1 MQAKCLKIDEK
12 RLFSPS
18 HVVNTMDTI
27 KEQIRRIYYNAFSD
41 NPSWNRRFFDL
52 IYRKDEAMLLTKGDK
67 PVSCLLLQKY
77 QYKFYGSPVPM
88 AYVSG
93 AATDKL
99 QRGNGY
105 MSELMADALRAAYDR
120 GDVLATLI
128 PATEGL
134 FSFYKSFGFATVFY
148 LDCERYTSMHKFE
161 RREQFTPVE
170 AIYDDFAELE
180 QLRNATVM
188 HSERDFDLI
197 IADNLHDNGV
207 VRAVANA
214 DDNTIAA
221 MAFAVSNGKEVVVRE
236 LLAVSAEAAEAVLA
250 EVKEAMPELPM
261 LVWAM
266 PTKRDVQL
274 RARGMCRIISVH
286 EALRR
291 LAAAN
296 PQIEQTVRVHDNRIT
311 ENEGIY
317 VIGGGRCERV
327 DSTQHR
333 ITLEADVS
341 TLASIM
347 FSPAA
352 IGEIFK
358 LPTERGMLPL
368 MLD

>member
-1 MQAKCLKIDEK
+1 
-12 RLFSPS
+12 
-18 HVVNTMDTI
+18 
-27 KEQIRRIYYNAFSD
+27 
-41 NPSWNRRFFDL
+41 
-52 IYRKDEAMLLTKGDK
+52 
-67 PVSCLLLQKY
+67 
-77 QYKFYGSPVPM
+77 
-88 AYVSG
+88 
-93 AATDKL
+93 
-99 QRGNGY
+99 
-105 MSELMADALRAAYDR
+105 
-120 GDVLATLI
+120 
-128 PATEGL
+128 
-134 FSFYKSFGFATVFY
+134 
-148 LDCERYTSMHKFE
+148 
-161 RREQFTPVE
+161 
-170 AIYDDFAELE
+170 
-180 QLRNATVM
+180 
-188 HSERDFDLI
+188 
-197 IADNLHDNGV
+197 
-207 VRAVANA
+207 
-214 DDNTIAA
+214 
-221 MAFAVSNGKEVVVRE
+221 
-236 LLAVSAEAAEAVLA
+236 
-250 EVKEAMPELPM
+250 VKEAMPELPM